1 MATIINLISGQSVR
15 TTDNSAA
22 DIAGLINANAVAAND
37 GNPATSPQAIYQCT
51 DIDAQAQHHIV
62 VDSIVS
68 VYEH

>member
-22 DIAGLINANAVAAND
+22 DIAGLINNNAIVADD
-37 GNPATSPQAIYQCT
+37 GDPMTHPQAIYQCT